1 MPKSR
6 SKSRA
11 KRLEEVYPKLDKD
24 SEGYWIC
31 RYCGERINQG
41 KRYRAWC
48 SDECSRNAM
57 ERTYSNWARNALERR
72 ENGICQECGL
82 DTTELDHEL
91 KILRSL
97 VNHTYRRCSKEK
109 WHYQNVLRTMLL
121 SMKRCGFNT
130 SPDWGRWSTLWHMD
144 HIVEHAEGGTLEPE
158 NLQTLC
164 VACHKKKTKKY
175 VGGTK

>member
-6 SKSRA
+6 SK
-11 KRLEEVYPKLDKD
+11 RLEENYPKLPRDA
-24 SEGYWIC
+24 EGNWIC
-31 RYCGERINQG
+31 RYCGKIIGKG

-48 SDECSRNAM
+48 STECSNNAA
-57 ERTYSNWARNALERR
+57 ERTYSNWARSALQRR

-82 DTTELDHEL
+82 DTAELDHEL

-97 VNHTYRRCSKEK
+97 VDHTYRKCSKEK
-109 WHYQNVLRTMLL
+109 WHYNRVLQTMLM
-121 SMKRCGFNT
+121 SMKKCGFNV
-130 SPDWGRWSTLWHMD
+130 DVRWCSWRTLWQMD

-175 VGGTK
+175 VRKK